1 MLSKLDQHNK
11 KAMIIANTSWN
22 IQNFRLNIIQTL
34 LDNDFEVVTVAPDD
48 EFMEFLLEYPKVRHI
63 PLRNLSR
70 KSLNPIVDIALLSE
84 LRGIYKKEQP
94 DITIHYTI
102 KPNIYGSIAANHTG
116 NKCISVITGLGYT
129 FIHNGMIGWVSK
141 KLYRFALKTN
151 QKVIFENND
160 DRLLFIDQKI
170 LSKPMGISVKGCGID
185 SKYFAPRNTEIKH
198 DNAFLFIGRLL
209 YDKGIRE
216 FVEAARM
223 VRVEKPDAKFWV
235 AGNIDE
241 EYPAA
246 VTEKDLQVWI
256 DEGIID
262 YKGFVH
268 DVRDLIHQ
276 SSCVVLPSYRE
287 AIARAL
293 QEGMAMGRP
302 VISTNVAG
310 CREAVDH
317 GENGFLVPVKNAK
330 ALADAM
336 LHFLTLDEAR
346 RSEMGKHGR
355 AKVLSQFDE
364 RIIAKDYMDIVNE
377 VLDSK

>member
-1 MLSKLDQHNK
+1 
-11 KAMIIANTSWN
+11 MIIANTTWN

-34 LDNDFEVVTVAPDD
+34 LDNGFEVVTVAPDD
-48 EFMEFLLEYPKVRHI
+48 EFMEFLSEYPKVKHI
-63 PLRNLSR
+63 PLKNLSR
-70 KSLNPIVDIALLSE
+70 KSLNPIVDMALISE

-94 DITIHYTI
+94 DVTIHYTI
-102 KPNIYGSIAANHTG
+102 KPNIYGSIAANSTG
-116 NKCISVITGLGYT
+116 HKCISVITGLGYT
-129 FIHNGMIGWVSK
+129 FIHNGIVGWVSK
-141 KLYRFALKTN
+141 KLYRFGLKNN

-160 DRLLFIDQKI
+160 DRLLFIEQKI
-170 LSKPMGISVKGCGID
+170 LQESMAISVKGCGID
-185 SKYFAPRNTEIKH
+185 SEYFAPRDTLVKD
-198 DNAFLFIGRLL
+198 DNIFLFIGRLL

-216 FVEAARM
+216 FVEAARI
-223 VRVEKPDAKFWV
+223 VRTTKPNAQFWI

-246 VTEKDLQVWI
+246 ITEQDLQAWI
-256 DEGIID
+256 DEGIIE

-302 VISTNVAG
+302 VISTDVAG

-330 ALADAM
+330 ALSDSM
-336 LHFLTLDEAR
+336 LHFLTLDKEKR
-346 RSEMGKHGR
+346 KEMGRHGR

-377 VLDSK
+377 VLDID